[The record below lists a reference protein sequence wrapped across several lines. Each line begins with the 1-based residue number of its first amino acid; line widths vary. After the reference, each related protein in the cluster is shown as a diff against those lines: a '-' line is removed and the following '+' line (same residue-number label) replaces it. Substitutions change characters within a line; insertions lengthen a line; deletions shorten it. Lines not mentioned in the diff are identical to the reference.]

1 MKKNFCIYVMKYYVF
16 NSSIVMY
23 MYIVDAQTKQRLC
36 FRKSLK
42 SGSQKSFRKYF
53 SYKNKHIIR
62 LKECS
67 HHFSYCTLIN
77 FCQNKHYIHT
87 ENLKKYIERWE
98 IYSIHQICCMKT
110 FTSTIYTQEVS

>member
-1 MKKNFCIYVMKYYVF
+1 MKYYVF

-42 SGSQKSFRKYF
+42 SGSQKSFRNYI

-62 LKECS
+62 LKELS
-67 HHFSYCTLIN
+67 HKLAFILLYP
-77 FCQNKHYIHT
+77 NK
-87 ENLKKYIERWE
+87 LLPK
-98 IYSIHQICCMKT
+98 
-110 FTSTIYTQEVS
+110 